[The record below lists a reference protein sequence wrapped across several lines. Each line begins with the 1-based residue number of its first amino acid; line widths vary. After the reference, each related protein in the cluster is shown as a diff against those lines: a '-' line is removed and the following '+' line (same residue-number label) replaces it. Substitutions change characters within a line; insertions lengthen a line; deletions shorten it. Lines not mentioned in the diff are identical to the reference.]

1 VDFHDAA
8 TLPQHPNIGLGLAL
22 VVFMKSFA
30 LGLIVGL
37 VLAAP
42 LVSIL
47 FLLHAT
53 VGTPFIPF
61 DLFDGLVRILPGTLI
76 TFGIDMMV
84 RLLMFLRLNLSDSSK
99 IAEQIQAIAIFLS
112 ISVLGVGIFFAA
124 LKNRNSRSIVPL
136 GLVLGIG
143 TAIPVAIV
151 AGSPVWTVVA
161 LTAWGVAVSAVRYR
175 VALSPDLTASA
186 APELATP
193 TPTLDAV
200 DRRRFLINL
209 GGTTAS
215 ITVVGAVVAAALHT
229 SSEPVVHA
237 TSEVPLPDRSGD
249 VEPAP
254 GTRPEYTPV
263 ADHYRIDIDLRPM
276 KIEEDTWRLP
286 ITGMVDHPLNLTLG
300 DFRNFD
306 EQQHL
311 FVTLSC
317 ISNPLGG
324 DLIGTTRWSGVSVR
338 RVLRDAGINERA
350 QFLKL
355 TAADGFYETV
365 PTDLIHSD
373 ERVMFTYLWDGKPLT
388 MEHGFPLR
396 IYIPDRYG
404 MKQPKWIVRAEL
416 IEKDQPGYWVVRGWD
431 KTARMKATS
440 IIDTVA
446 VRSMI
451 QKDGRTL
458 VPVGGIAHAGAR
470 GISRVEVQ
478 VDENAWMPATLR
490 TPLSGLT
497 WVLWRYDWP
506 FQPGRHVFRVRCYDG
521 AGVAQIEVLQE
532 PHPSGASGIYSVRR
546 SL

>member
-1 VDFHDAA
+1 
-8 TLPQHPNIGLGLAL
+8 
-22 VVFMKSFA
+22 MKSFV

-37 VLAAP
+37 LLAAP

-47 FLLHAT
+47 FLLHST
-53 VGTPFIPF
+53 TGTPFIPF
-61 DLFDGLVRILPGTLI
+61 DLFDGLVRILPGALI
-76 TFGIDMMV
+76 TFGIDTMV

-99 IAEQIQAIAIFLS
+99 IAEQIQAIVIFLS
-112 ISVLGVGIFFAA
+112 ISALSAGIFFAA
-124 LKNRNSRSIVPL
+124 VKKRRSRSIVPL
-136 GLVLGIG
+136 GIVLGIS
-143 TAIPVAIV
+143 TAIPMTIV
-151 AGSPVWTVVA
+151 AGSPVWTVAA
-161 LTAWGVAVSAVRYR
+161 LTAWGVAVSAVHYR
-175 VALSPDLTASA
+175 VAGSSVDLAAPATPYLA
-186 APELATP
+186 APEAALEP
-193 TPTLDAV
+193 V

-209 GGTTAS
+209 GGTTAT
-215 ITVVGAVVAAALHT
+215 ITVVGAVVAAALRT
-229 SSEPVVHA
+229 SSKPVVHA
-237 TSEVPLPDRSGD
+237 TSEVPLPDRSGE

-263 ADHYRIDIDLRPM
+263 ADHYRIDINLRPM
-276 KIEEDTWRLP
+276 KIEEETWRLP
-286 ITGMVDHPLNLTLG
+286 ITGLVEHPLSLRLE
-300 DFRNFD
+300 DFRNLD

-338 RVLRDAGINERA
+338 SVLRNAGVQDRA

-365 PTDLIHSD
+365 PVDLIHSD
-373 ERVMFTYLWDGKPLT
+373 KRVMFTYLWDGKPLT
-388 MEHGFPLR
+388 VEHGFPLR

-404 MKQPKWIVRAEL
+404 MKQPKWIVKAEL
-416 IEKDQPGYWVVRGWD
+416 IEKDEPGYWVARGWD

-440 IIDTVA
+440 VIDTVA
-446 VRSMI
+446 VKSLT
-451 QKDGRTL
+451 QKDGRML
-458 VPVGGIAHAGAR
+458 VPIGGIAHAGTR

-478 VDENAWMPATLR
+478 VDEDAWIPATLR
-490 TPLSGLT
+490 TPLSDLT

-506 FQPGRHVFRVRCYDG
+506 YQSGRHVFRVRCYDG
-521 AGVAQIEVLQE
+521 AGVAQIDVPQE